1 MRQEHSINLAPV
13 DWLIILLYLVI
24 SFGIAIYY
32 SRRAGKSTS
41 EFFLTGRNLPWWI
54 AGTAMVA
61 TTFAADTPLAVT
73 ELVARN
79 GIAGN
84 WLWWNMLFGG
94 MLTAFFFARLWRRAG
109 ILTDV
114 EFTELRYSGRAAA
127 FLRGFRALYLGLLMN
142 LIIMGWVN
150 LAMVKILSVMF
161 PDLTF
166 FGIRGI
172 SFLGFDFPAALL
184 WVGLIMFMV
193 AVYSSMAGLWGV
205 AITDTFQF
213 VVAMGGTIALAVI
226 VVNIPEIGGVAGLKA
241 KLPEWVFRFTPAVGE
256 QGSAAGGVLTMTFAA
271 FIAYIG
277 VQWWASWYPGAD
289 PGGGGYVAQRMMSA
303 KDEKHSLF
311 ATLWFMITHYAI
323 RPWPWII
330 VALVSLV
337 LYPELD
343 AAHKGDGF
351 VMVMRDYLPA
361 GLLGLLMAAFLA
373 AYMSTIATHLNWGAS
388 YIVNDFYRRFIRS
401 EGAEKYY
408 VRISRITTLLIMI
421 ISLLITSKL
430 DRISGAWE
438 FVIGI
443 SGGIGLVLILRW
455 WWWRINAWSEIS
467 AMVAPLFIYPF
478 IRFYSGPL
486 VGAFPAIEPYLE
498 FPSSLFIIVPWTTV
512 VWVVVTFLTP
522 PTNERT
528 LNAFYERVHPGGS
541 LWKPVADRL
550 PHVRSDS
557 GYRLLF
563 IDWIAGCV
571 LVFCTLFGFG
581 KIILGEHQVGLLFLA
596 VAGLAAAVIYWHLS
610 RIGWERVGE

>member
-1 MRQEHSINLAPV
+1 MTLAPI
-13 DWLIILLYLVI
+13 DWLIIFLYLVL
-24 SFGIAIYY
+24 SAGIAVYY
-32 SRRAGKSTS
+32 SRRAGKSTG
-41 EFFLTGRNLPWWI
+41 EFFLSGRNLPWYI

-73 ELVARN
+73 ELVAKN

-94 MLTAFFFARLWRRAG
+94 MLTAFFFARFWRRAG

-114 EFTELRYSGRAAA
+114 EFTELRYSGKAAA
-127 FLRGFRALYLGLLMN
+127 FLRGFRALYLGLFMN

-161 PDLTF
+161 PGLTF
-166 FGIRGI
+166 FGLKGVY
-172 SFLGFDFPAALL
+172 FLGIQFSAALL
-184 WVGLIMFMV
+184 WVGLIMLLV

-213 VVAMGGTIALAVI
+213 IVAMGGTIALAVI

-241 KLPEWVFRFTPAVGE
+241 KLPEWVFRFTPTVGE
-256 QGSAAGGVLTMTFAA
+256 QGSTAGGVLTMTFAA

-303 KDEKHSLF
+303 RDEKHSLF
-311 ATLWFMITHYAI
+311 ATLWFIIAHYAI

-343 AAHKGDGF
+343 WAHKGDGF

-373 AYMSTIATHLNWGAS
+373 AYMSTIATQLNWGAS
-388 YIVNDFYRRFIRS
+388 YLVNDFYRRFVRAQG
-401 EGAEKYY
+401 EEKHY
-408 VRISRITTLLIMI
+408 VRVSRITTVLIMV
-421 ISLLITSKL
+421 ISLLITSQL
-430 DRISGAWE
+430 SRISGAWE

-467 AMVAPLFIYPF
+467 AMIAPLLIYPF
-478 IRFYSGPL
+478 IHFYPDL
-486 VGAFPAIEPYLE
+486 LIRIFPAIQPYLE
-498 FPSSLFIIVPWTTV
+498 FPSSLFIIVPWTTAA
-512 VWVVVTFLTP
+512 WLVVTFLTA
-522 PTNERT
+522 PTDEKT
-528 LNAFYERVHPGGS
+528 LHAFYERIHPGGA
-541 LWKPVADRL
+541 LWKPVAAQL

-557 GYRLLF
+557 GYRQLF
-563 IDWIAGCV
+563 VDWVAGCF
-571 LVFCTLFGFG
+571 LVFFSLFGFG
-581 KIILGEHQVGLLFLA
+581 KIILGQHLVGLLFLA

-610 RIGWERVGE
+610 RIGWEKVGD

>member
-1 MRQEHSINLAPV
+1 MNLALI
-13 DWLIILLYLVI
+13 DWLIIGAYLVF
-24 SFGIAIYY
+24 SMGIAVYY
-32 SRRAGKSTS
+32 SRQAGKSTS
-41 EFFLTGRNLPWWI
+41 EFFLSGRNLPWYI

-94 MLTAFFFARLWRRAG
+94 MLTTFFFARLWRRAG

-114 EFTELRYSGRAAA
+114 EFAELRYSGKPAA

-150 LAMVKILSVMF
+150 LAMVKILTVMF
-161 PDLTF
+161 PGLTF
-166 FGIRGI
+166 FGVEGV
-172 SFLGFDFPAALL
+172 SFLGFHFQAALL
-184 WVGLIMFMV
+184 WVGLIMLLV

-213 VVAMGGTIALAVI
+213 IVAMGGTIALAVI
-226 VVNIPEIGGVAGLKA
+226 AVNIPEIGGVAGLKA
-241 KLPEWVFRFTPAVGE
+241 QLPDWVFKFTPTVGQ
-256 QGSAAGGVLTMTFAA
+256 QGSAAGGVLTMTVMA

-311 ATLWFMITHYAI
+311 ATLWFMIAHYAI

-337 LYPELD
+337 LYPDLD
-343 AAHKGDGF
+343 MAHRGEGF
-351 VMVMRDYLPA
+351 VMVMRDYLPT

-373 AYMSTIATHLNWGAS
+373 AYMSTIATQLNWGAS
-388 YIVNDFYRRFIRS
+388 YIVNDFYRRFIRPDG
-401 EGAEKYY
+401 EERYY
-408 VRISRITTLLIMI
+408 VRISRITTVLTMI
-421 ISLLITSKL
+421 ISLLVTSQL
-430 DRISGAWE
+430 VRISGAWE

-467 AMVAPLFIYPF
+467 AMVAPLLIYPL
-478 IRFYSGPL
+478 IKFYHDPL
-486 VGAFPAIEPYLE
+486 ITLFPWIEPYLE
-498 FPSSLFIIVPWTTV
+498 FPGSLFIIVPWTTAI
-512 VWVVVTFLTP
+512 WLAVTFLTP
-522 PTNERT
+522 PTSEQT
-528 LNAFYERVHPGGS
+528 LNAFYERVHPGGV
-541 LWKPVADRL
+541 LWKPVAARL
-550 PHVRSDS
+550 PHVQSDS
-557 GYRLLF
+557 GYWQLF
-563 IDWIAGCV
+563 MDWIAGCI
-571 LVFCTLFGFG
+571 LVFFALFGFG
-581 KIILGEHQVGLLFLA
+581 KIILGEHSVGLLFLGI
-596 VAGLAAAVIYWHLS
+596 AGLAAGVIYLHLS
-610 RIGWERVGE
+610 KVGWEQVGD